1 MRYIP
6 LLLVMMAVPLG
17 AVLGIAHPFAG
28 GLLFGCALLASLVGI
43 YDVVQTGHA
52 VLKNYPLIARLRFL
66 FEGIRPEIR
75 QYFLESDHD
84 EVPYSREQRALIY
97 RRAKGIEG
105 LRPFGTLKSVQQV
118 GHEWINHSMAP
129 SHIDNGDFRVTI
141 GAATCKQ
148 PYDSSLLNISGMSF
162 GALSSTAIESLNRGA
177 KLGNFAHT
185 TGEGSISRYHD
196 KHGGDLIW
204 QIGSGYFGCRDDNGA
219 FSAEKFVA
227 NATRPNVRMIEIKL
241 SQGAKPGHGG
251 ILPASKVTPAIAEA
265 RGVPVGVEC
274 ISPSSHTAF
283 STPLELMNF
292 IGQLRELSGG
302 KPVGIKL
309 CVGHPWEFFAIAKAM
324 KEAGTWPDFIT
335 VDGSEGGT
343 GAAPV
348 EFADHIGAP
357 LREGLMLVHNTLM
370 GLGLRDKV
378 SIVASGKLVSAFDI
392 ARVLAL
398 GADACNMARGFMFAI
413 GCIQAQTCHTGK
425 CPTGVTSQ
433 DPSRYRALD
442 VNKKYKRVAQFQEN
456 TLEALKETT
465 EACGLS
471 HPSEFT
477 AHHLMIRINSREV
490 RSAASQYD
498 WVNHEEL
505 LGSSIEHPAFN
516 KFWKSART
524 DSFSAAPG
532 SDNANQAASISL
544 AAKHQAA
551 G

>member
-1 MRYIP
+1 MRYLP
-6 LLLVMMAVPLG
+6 LLLVMLAVPLG
-17 AVLGIAHPFAG
+17 AFLGAAYPFAG
-28 GLLFGCALLASLVGI
+28 GLLFGSALLASAIGI
-43 YDVVQTGHA
+43 YDVLQTGHA

-118 GHEWINHSMAP
+118 GHEWINHSMSP
-129 SHIDNGDFRVTI
+129 SHIDNSDFRVTI
-141 GAATCKQ
+141 GADTCDQ
-148 PYDSSLLNISGMSF
+148 PYHSSILNISGMSF
-162 GALSSTAIESLNRGA
+162 GALSSTAIEALNRGA
-177 KLGNFAHT
+177 KKGGFAHT
-185 TGEGSISRYHD
+185 TGEGSISRFHE
-196 KHGGDLIW
+196 KHGGDLVW
-204 QIGSGYFGCRDDNGA
+204 QIASGYFGCRDQNGQ
-219 FSAEKFVA
+219 FSEENFRL
-227 NATRPNVRMIEIKL
+227 NALKPNVRMIEVKL

-265 RGVPVGVEC
+265 RGVPVGVDC
-274 ISPSSHTAF
+274 ISPSSHSAF
-283 STPLELMNF
+283 STPLELMAF
-292 IGQLRELSGG
+292 LVKLRLLSGG

-324 KEAGTWPDFIT
+324 RESETWPDFIT

-357 LREGLMLVHNTLM
+357 LREGLMLVHNTLV
-370 GLGLRDKV
+370 GLGLRDK
-378 SIVASGKLVSAFDI
+378 IKIIASGKLVSAFDI

-433 DPSRYRALD
+433 DPRRYKALD
-442 VNKKYKRVAQFQEN
+442 VNKKYIRVAQFHGN
-456 TLEALKETT
+456 TLIALKETT
-465 EACGLS
+465 EACGLA

-477 AHHLMIRINSREV
+477 AHHLMMRINSREV
-490 RSAASQYD
+490 RSAASQYE
-498 WVNHEEL
+498 WVEENEL
-505 LGSSIEHPAFN
+505 LSKSITHPAFS
-516 KFWKSART
+516 KFWDMAQASSFAPNTSA
-524 DSFSAAPG
+524 
-532 SDNANQAASISL
+532 ISL
-544 AAKHQAA
+544 MQTRRVA
-551 G
+551 